1 MIIMFKILYGDG
13 AINTTAGNTTNKVFI
28 ESTSLSSL
36 AGNDDKFSSLSTSA
50 MLARGVVPDSHRR
63 VADNYM
69 VIKKIYGEPV
79 VQTRITNKD
88 KTLLAKYDFSPL
100 EYSTIKQVNEEL
112 SFLKRWSMSLE
123 ENLKKD
129 SDELIQIR
137 AKELK
142 FLAASRYVNI
152 TSEIYQ
158 GYKALERYFEEISK
172 Y

>member
-1 MIIMFKILYGDG
+1 MIILFKILYGDG
-13 AINTTAGNTTNKVFI
+13 AINTTAENNTNKLFI

-36 AGNDDKFSSLSTSA
+36 AGNDDRFSSLSTSA

-63 VADNYM
+63 VAYNYM
-69 VIKKIYGEPV
+69 VIKRIYGEPV

-129 SDELIQIR
+129 ADELIQIR